1 MIKILQESLRLK
13 LDSKETTELDMQ
25 KLSLLAG
32 VLNQSITLE
41 KEWLDE
47 FQSDIEFELDKG

>member
-13 LDSKETTELDMQ
+13 LDSKETTELDME